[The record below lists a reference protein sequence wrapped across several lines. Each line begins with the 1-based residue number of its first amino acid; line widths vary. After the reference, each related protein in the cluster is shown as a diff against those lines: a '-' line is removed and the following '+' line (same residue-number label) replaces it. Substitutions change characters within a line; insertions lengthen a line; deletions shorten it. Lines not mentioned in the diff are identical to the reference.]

1 MPTIEISYA
10 KKLGLRN
17 FSSHSFSVSVKT
29 EVPTI
34 EDVEKV
40 ANQQYVLLQDIVDKN
55 LQEEG
60 FVPEGDDNRSSQEP
74 SHANGNGSRNY
85 RSNGNGG
92 SSNRGD
98 YWKCSDRQRDL
109 IEKVIK
115 DNRLDWQEIE
125 NLAKDMFNAPVKTL
139 NKMEASGLIEEL
151 LHKYAPTK
159 SNSGNGNG
167 NGRRQYQ
174 RGGAR

>member
-1 MPTIEISYA
+1 MPTVEISYA
-10 KKLGLRN
+10 KKLALRN
-17 FSSHSFSVSVKT
+17 YSNHSFSVSVKT
-29 EVPTI
+29 EVPTV

-60 FVPEGDDNRSSQEP
+60 FVPDGDDHRSSQEP
-74 SHANGNGSRNY
+74 SHSNGNGSQNS
-85 RSNGNGG
+85 RSTDSGG
-92 SSNRGD
+92 SSGRGD
-98 YWKCSDRQRDL
+98 YWKCSVRQREL
-109 IEKVIK
+109 IEKVAK

-139 NKMEASGLIEEL
+139 NKLEASGLIEEL
-151 LHKYAPTK
+151 LQKYGDART
-159 SNSGNGNG
+159 NTGRG

-174 RGGAR
+174 RGGTR